1 MKEEFKSINDQIMAY
16 ALKNGGYGKLRPSMQ
31 SKVYKWYNNILSSNY
46 NAETL
51 ELGKSIIKGIK

>member
-1 MKEEFKSINDQIMAY
+1 MVY
-16 ALKNGGYGKLRPSMQ
+16 ALKNGGYGKLKPSMQ

-51 ELGKSIIKGIK
+51 ELGKSIIKGIV

>member
-1 MKEEFKSINDQIMAY
+1 MKEEFKLINDEIMAY
-16 ALKNGGYGKLRPSMQ
+16 ALKNDGYSKLAPSMQ
-31 SKVYKWYNNILSSNY
+31 SKVYKWYNNILTSNY

>member
-1 MKEEFKSINDQIMAY
+1 MTDEFKSINDQIMAY
-16 ALKNGGYGKLRPSMQ
+16 ALKNGGYGKLKPSMQ

-51 ELGKSIIKGIK
+51 ELGKSIIEGIK

>member
-1 MKEEFKSINDQIMAY
+1 MTDEFKSINDQIMAY
-16 ALKNGGYGKLRPSMQ
+16 ALKNGGYGKLAPSMQ